1 MLLGKQVG
9 VANETAAGNQKRET
23 VTVITPTSTENQRLN
38 TGKSLLTRDAQK
50 GNGNAESGTKNKKG
64 LGRFKSGQKKR

>member
-1 MLLGKQVG
+1 MG